1 MTDECVNMISVII
14 PVYNTASY
22 LRQCI
27 DSVLGQSYGNIEV
40 ILVNDGSTDDS
51 GRICEEYALADSRVR
66 VITQSNR
73 GVSGARNAGLDAA
86 QGDWIAFAD
95 ADDIYLDGAFG
106 TLASLMSRHG
116 CDMAVGSSIRLE
128 KGQRYVECRFGDALH
143 ESPMMALGHY
153 ALWGY
158 LFKRTLINQ
167 WNLRFREGLKYSED
181 RVFIFE
187 YALRCHSMAS
197 TSRYVYQYR
206 IHPQSACQS
215 GQLRT
220 MAEMQ
225 FKAVA
230 EIDGLKRLAADDAE
244 CGRLEREEALIVKF
258 TVEKVAING
267 SGIALLEDLWAMMA
281 DMKIGVFPSKKAYYK
296 HCIISRVK
304 GLKRSLL
311 GNKRTMLKE

>member
-1 MTDECVNMISVII
+1 MTNGCGNMISVII
-14 PVYNTASY
+14 PVYNASSY
-22 LRQCI
+22 LRQCV

-51 GRICEEYALADSRVR
+51 GKICGDYALADSRVR

-73 GVSGARNAGLDAA
+73 GVSVARNVGLDAA

-95 ADDIYLDGAFG
+95 ADDVYLDGAFG
-106 TLASLMSRHG
+106 ALASLMSRYD

-143 ESPMMALGHY
+143 ESPMMELGHY

-158 LFKRTLINQ
+158 LFKRTLIDQ
-167 WNLRFREGLKYSED
+167 WNLRFREGLRYSED

-197 TSRYVYQYR
+197 TSSYVYQYR

-220 MAEMQ
+220 MADMQ
-225 FKAVA
+225 FRAVA
-230 EIDGLKRLAADDAE
+230 DIKGLKRFAAGDAE
-244 CGRLEREEALIVKF
+244 RERLEREVALIVRF
-258 TVEKVAING
+258 TVEKAAISSLNV
-267 SGIALLEDLWAMMA
+267 ALLENIWTMMT
-281 DMKIGVFPSKKAYYK
+281 DMEIGVFSSKKAYYK

-304 GLKRSLL
+304 GIKRRLL
-311 GNKRTMLKE
+311 GNKRAKVNE